1 MNIFQFLF
9 LDLFLFY
16 ASHDIIRDLPYNIY
30 QIDDVNKY
38 ETKYIPEGNK
48 FYIRFPSNVNKD
60 ATFYLTIPKNTT
72 LFPVYSSDFSNYPND
87 DEIAITEY
95 QNEL

>member
-30 QIDDVNKY
+30 QIDDFNKY

-48 FYIRFPSNVNKD
+48 FYIRFPSNVNNI
-60 ATFYLTIPKNTT
+60 IPII
-72 LFPVYSSDFSNYPND
+72 FF
-87 DEIAITEY
+87 
-95 QNEL
+95 